1 MNGDRTI
8 PKGDLGKKSAA
19 LADNKN
25 LLDFLLTLKRH
36 GLLDDTA
43 TFGRVVY
50 ADDQYIN
57 QQAMQL
63 NFQDIGISHKLVIFS
78 DGLDAVNYIDGL
90 LKDIENRIYDSE
102 R

>member
-1 MNGDRTI
+1 M
-8 PKGDLGKKSAA
+8 
-19 LADNKN
+19 
-25 LLDFLLTLKRH
+25 
-36 GLLDDTA
+36 
-43 TFGRVVY
+43 VY